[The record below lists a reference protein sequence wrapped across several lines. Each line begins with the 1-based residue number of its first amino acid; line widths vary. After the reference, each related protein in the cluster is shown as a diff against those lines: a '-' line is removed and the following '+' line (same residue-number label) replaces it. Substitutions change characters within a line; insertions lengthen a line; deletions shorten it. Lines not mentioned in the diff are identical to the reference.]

1 MAFENT
7 EPKTGLI
14 IQIAIASI
22 VAFVA
27 VRFGVASLYHQTLD
41 AEYERKVANAGREQ
55 ITAAR
60 AEAEQKLAGFDK
72 AAAAY
77 VKSGRNGAIAPA
89 STPCES
95 VDNDPAKGWSQLP
108 TGFVA
113 KPCPTPD
120 AGVEGDAGVD
130 ADAAIAADAGAATPA
145 PKN

>member
-27 VRFGVASLYHQTLD
+27 VRFGVMSLYHQSVD

-55 ITAAR
+55 IAAAR
-60 AEAEQKLAGFDK
+60 ADAEQKLAGLDK

-77 VKSGRNGAIAPA
+77 AKGGRSGAIAPA

-95 VDNDPAKGWSQLP
+95 VDNDPAKGWNQVP

-130 ADAAIAADAGAATPA
+130 ADASVSVDAGAAAPV